1 MHAFWTSSLQ
11 LAIFVRRS
19 QGGGGYRPGVVFKSS
34 SPPTLMQP
42 TDTTPRIAVS
52 RRLLVCLPGACSLAG
67 AIPGEG
73 CSSPTPLGAL
83 YGSLDRDRARTV
95 QRRGRCGSAGSSHPT
110 YPRRLSLRRRNARN
124 VSAILGPGRC
134 PVSTVKCF
142 LACQCRLQ
150 LGCCLASFVLH
161 VTGSRGCS
169 PKAAASAFG
178 LLSARIPP
186 PGRSNSVERPPLPKP
201 PGLPGV
207 DLLLGDP
214 RPRRARRRVC
224 APLHADFFTLSPQS
238 VFPMRWPAVV
248 VGSRDRRGQAGF
260 APHFSG
266 RLGGLLGCTSR
277 PGRSSTA
284 CTPLIKQVLVPW

>member
-1 MHAFWTSSLQ
+1 MWLGRQ
-11 LAIFVRRS
+11 LASNLPTPAV
-19 QGGGGYRPGVVFKSS
+19 
-34 SPPTLMQP
+34 PPPPKCSECIGHPWTRAL
-42 TDTTPRIAVS
+42 S
-52 RRLLVCLPGACSLAG
+52 RTHRQVLPGLPMSASAWMLSCVFCAPCDG
-67 AIPGEG
+67 IPW
-73 CSSPTPLGAL
+73 
-83 YGSLDRDRARTV
+83 
-95 QRRGRCGSAGSSHPT
+95 
-110 YPRRLSLRRRNARN
+110 
-124 VSAILGPGRC
+124 
-134 PVSTVKCF
+134 
-142 LACQCRLQ
+142 LQ
-150 LGCCLASFVLH
+150 
-161 VTGSRGCS
+161 
-169 PKAAASAFG
+169 AASAFG

-207 DLLLGDP
+207 DLLLGGP

-224 APLHADFFTLSPQS
+224 APLHAGFFTLSPQS